1 MKIRLFEIEQVLKLD
16 FILVYWDILFKM
28 WIRL

>member
-16 FILVYWDILFKM
+16 LILVYWDILFKM

>member
-1 MKIRLFEIEQVLKLD
+1 MKIRLFEFEQVLKLD